1 MTGLLV
7 RTALVMAKE
16 EIVHVHRKSPPPT
29 LAITYTQS
37 RSWTLEKQKRTL
49 NFLGL
54 EILWTANF

>member
-1 MTGLLV
+1 
-7 RTALVMAKE
+7 MAKE
-16 EIVHVHRKSPPPT
+16 EIVHVDLKSPPPPPT